1 MQAFR
6 LGGSLALGAVIAFV
20 LFIVMSLLIEMGE
33 VEIDKK
39 GSTKIAD
46 FTMPKVEI
54 EAKIDDDLP
63 ELEDI
68 LDEPPPDQEMID
80 IDIDSGDSGLNIS
93 SGVAKAE
100 VNIDT
105 AVGVSTD
112 SDAIPVFV
120 PTPRYPPR
128 AERQGKAGYAVVQ
141 VTITTLGTTKDIV
154 MLEEFP
160 ENFGFGKS
168 AVKAAQ
174 KLRYNAKYVDGE
186 PVEVPGVKYK
196 FTFAGFGK

>member
-1 MQAFR
+1 MQVFR
-6 LGGSLALGAVIAFV
+6 LGGSLALGAVIAFA

-33 VEIDKK
+33 VDIDKK

-54 EAKIDDDLP
+54 EAKVDDDLP

-68 LDEPPPDQEMID
+68 LDEPPPEQDMID
-80 IDIDSGDSGLNIS
+80 IDIDSGDAGLNIS
-93 SGVAKAE
+93 SGAAKAD

-120 PTPRYPPR
+120 PNPRYPPR

-154 MLEEFP
+154 LLEEFP

-168 AVKAAQ
+168 AVKAAE

-186 PVEVPGVKYK
+186 PVEVPGVVYK
-196 FTFAGFGK
+196 FSFAGFGK